1 MRKPPNMLTR
11 WVVSGMRELER
22 LEKERDSIPCIPCMD
37 RAARTSRAL
46 GLVFSVPIS
55 QGTVGM

>member
-1 MRKPPNMLTR
+1 
-11 WVVSGMRELER
+11 MRELER